1 VLDEEEVGR
10 PRARG
15 ARASTVAL
23 ALLVHCAPAASER
36 VEPIEISIGSPS
48 PSGETAASSSAPR
61 RAAIASPPPASAGRI
76 RWGDDLDAAFEQA
89 RQSRRPLLVFVRAGW
104 SSASIAMERTELAA
118 EIVERASRPYVRVI
132 VDLVDDDVLA
142 RTEARLGVSLD
153 KLPAIELVDLGAGR
167 HASLRGEVTAE
178 QLAEAL
184 GTFVSRDG
192 RSP

>member
-1 VLDEEEVGR
+1 
-10 PRARG
+10 
-15 ARASTVAL
+15 
-23 ALLVHCAPAASER
+23 
-36 VEPIEISIGSPS
+36 
-48 PSGETAASSSAPR
+48 
-61 RAAIASPPPASAGRI
+61 
-76 RWGDDLDAAFEQA
+76 
-89 RQSRRPLLVFVRAGW
+89 
-104 SSASIAMERTELAA
+104 M
-118 EIVERASRPYVRVI
+118 RVI